1 MKKTLALLCAML
13 APHVSPAAERPSIY
27 PFDVTLGG
35 TKAVAKEGNEI
46 FAQVDKPVA
55 PDAVLA
61 LEKEVPML
69 IINAFPCKEDGS
81 VEEAQPAAII
91 FAQNVKEV
99 KLDATMDKKKL
110 APGMYLANV
119 VAESKT
125 SRIVFVVAA
134 PDAKPD
140 KPAVDFSKVLG
151 FLKKK
156 AGLDK

>member
-1 MKKTLALLCAML
+1 MKKILPLLFCLVASL
-13 APHVSPAAERPSIY
+13 HAGERSDFY

-35 TKAVAKEGNEI
+35 TKAEMKAGNEL
-46 FAQVDKPVA
+46 FAEVSKPVA
-55 PDAVLA
+55 PDAVLS

-69 IINAFPCKEDGS
+69 IINAFPCKDDGT
-81 VEEAQPAAII
+81 VEENQATAVI

-110 APGMYLANV
+110 QPGSYLANV
-119 VAESKT
+119 VADGKT

-134 PDAKPD
+134 PDAKPV
-140 KPAVDFSKVLG
+140 VDFSKVLG

-156 AGLDK
+156 AAGE

>member
-1 MKKTLALLCAML
+1 MAIMKGTLAVLVCLVASL
-13 APHVSPAAERPSIY
+13 SAEDRPALY

-35 TKAVAKEGNEI
+35 TKAEMKAGNEI
-46 FAQVDKPVA
+46 FAEVSKPVA

-69 IINAFPCKEDGS
+69 IVNAFPCEEDGS
-81 VEEAQPAAII
+81 VEETQATAII

-119 VAESKT
+119 VADGKT

-134 PDAKPD
+134 PDQ
-140 KPAVDFSKVLG
+140 KPAVNFSKVLG

-156 AGLDK
+156 AGME

>member
-1 MKKTLALLCAML
+1 MV
-13 APHVSPAAERPSIY
+13 APHVSTAAERPSIY
-27 PFDVTLGG
+27 PIDVTLGG
-35 TKAVAKEGNEI
+35 IKAVAKDGNEI

-55 PDAVLA
+55 ADAVLA
-61 LEKEVPML
+61 LEKEVPLL

-81 VEEAQPAAII
+81 VEEAQPAAVIV
-91 FAQNVKEV
+91 AQNVKEV

-119 VAESKT
+119 VADSKT

-140 KPAVDFSKVLG
+140 AKPLVDFSEVLN
-151 FLKKK
+151 FFKKK
-156 AGLDK
+156 TGKE

>member
-1 MKKTLALLCAML
+1 MGRTFAALACLI
-13 APHVSPAAERPSIY
+13 AALSAEERPALY

-35 TKAVAKEGNEI
+35 TKAEMKAGNEI
-46 FAQVDKPVA
+46 FAEVSKPVA
-55 PDAVLA
+55 PDAVLS

-69 IINAFPCKEDGS
+69 IVNAFPCKEDGS
-81 VEEAQPAAII
+81 VEETQAVAII

-110 APGMYLANV
+110 APGTYLANV
-119 VAESKT
+119 VADGKT

-134 PDAKPD
+134 PDQ
-140 KPAVDFSKVLG
+140 KPAVNFSEVLG

-156 AGLDK
+156 AGMK

>member
-1 MKKTLALLCAML
+1 MKKTLALLCCCLL
-13 APHVSPAAERPSIY
+13 APLAAADRPDLY

-35 TKAVAKEGNEI
+35 TKAVMKEGNEI

-55 PDAVLA
+55 PDAVRA

-134 PDAKPD
+134 PDAKAEA

-151 FLKKK
+151 FLKEK
-156 AGLDK
+156 AGIK

>member
-1 MKKTLALLCAML
+1 MKRTLAVLLCL
-13 APHVSPAAERPSIY
+13 ASPLLGEERPALY

-35 TKAVAKEGNEI
+35 TKAEMKAGNEI
-46 FAQVDKPVA
+46 FAEVSKPVTS
-55 PDAVLA
+55 DAVLA

-81 VEEAQPAAII
+81 VEETQPAAII

-110 APGMYLANV
+110 VPGNYLANV
-119 VAESKT
+119 VADGKT
-125 SRIVFVVAA
+125 SRIVFAVAA
-134 PDAKPD
+134 PEK
-140 KPAVDFSKVLG
+140 KEEKVSFSKVLG

-156 AGLDK
+156 AGGE

>member
-1 MKKTLALLCAML
+1 MKKLLALLFCAA
-13 APHVSPAAERPSIY
+13 APLSAADRPDLY
-27 PFDVTLGG
+27 PFDVTIGG
-35 TKAVAKEGNEI
+35 TKAVMKEGNEI

-91 FAQNVKEV
+91 FANNVKEV

-134 PDAKPD
+134 PDAKP
-140 KPAVDFSKVLG
+140 AVDFSKVLN
-151 FLKKK
+151 FFKKK
-156 AGLDK
+156 AGKE

>member
-1 MKKTLALLCAML
+1 MIKTLALIFSLLSPL
-13 APHVSPAAERPSIY
+13 AAADRPDLY
-27 PFDVTLGG
+27 PFDVTIGG
-35 TKAVAKEGNEI
+35 TKAEMKEGNQI
-46 FAQVDKPVA
+46 FAEVSKPVA
-55 PDAVLA
+55 PDAVLS

-119 VAESKT
+119 VADSKT
-125 SRIVFVVAA
+125 SRIVFVVAS
-134 PDAKPD
+134 PD
-140 KPAVDFSKVLG
+140 KKDEKVSFSKVLD
-151 FLKKK
+151 FFKKK
-156 AGLDK
+156 AGGN

>member
-1 MKKTLALLCAML
+1 MKKLLALLFCTA
-13 APHVSPAAERPSIY
+13 APLVAAERPSIY
-27 PFDVTLGG
+27 PFDVTIGG

-55 PDAVLA
+55 PDAVLS

-91 FAQNVKEV
+91 FANNVKEV

-134 PDAKPD
+134 PDAKPEA
-140 KPAVDFSKVLG
+140 KAAVDFSKVLG

-156 AGLDK
+156 AGVK

>member
-1 MKKTLALLCAML
+1 MAIMRRTFAALACLITALSAE
-13 APHVSPAAERPSIY
+13 ERPALY

-35 TKAVAKEGNEI
+35 TKAEMKAGNEI
-46 FAQVDKPVA
+46 FAEVSKPVA
-55 PDAVLA
+55 PDAVLS

-69 IINAFPCKEDGS
+69 IVNAFPCKEDGS
-81 VEEAQPAAII
+81 VEETQATAII

-119 VAESKT
+119 VADGKT

-134 PDAKPD
+134 PDE
-140 KPAVDFSKVLG
+140 KPAVNFSKVLG

-156 AGLDK
+156 AGME

>member
-1 MKKTLALLCAML
+1 MGMMKRTLALLACMISVA
-13 APHVSPAAERPSIY
+13 AAEERPALY

-35 TKAVAKEGNEI
+35 TKAEMKQGNEI
-46 FAQVDKPVA
+46 FAEVSKPVA

-69 IINAFPCKEDGS
+69 IVNAFPCKEDGT
-81 VEEAQPAAII
+81 VEETQAAAII

-110 APGMYLANV
+110 APGTYLANV
-119 VAESKT
+119 VADGKT
-125 SRIVFVVAA
+125 SRIVFVVAT
-134 PDAKPD
+134 PDQKP
-140 KPAVDFSKVLG
+140 VVNFSKVLG

-156 AGLDK
+156 AGVE

>member
-1 MKKTLALLCAML
+1 MKKALPLLFCL
-13 APHVSPAAERPSIY
+13 FSPLQAEDRPSVY

-35 TKAVAKEGNEI
+35 TKAEMKAGNEI
-46 FAQVDKPVA
+46 FAEVSKPVA
-55 PDAVLA
+55 PDAVLS

-81 VEEAQPAAII
+81 VEENQATAII

-99 KLDATMDKKKL
+99 KLDATMDQKPLK
-110 APGMYLANV
+110 PGSYLANV
-119 VAESKT
+119 VADGKT

-134 PDAKPD
+134 ADAKSG
-140 KPAVDFSKVLG
+140 VDFSKVLG

-156 AGLDK
+156 PGVK